1 MISLLLLAASAV
13 VPWLVCSILRGI
25 FGSDESGSIPAR
37 ERALGRY
44 RRATLVSGLLVLPA
58 AAVAGALLVD
68 SSLSTR
74 WPAAGSWFFASLSAT
89 TAWVSLALA
98 RRTREEAAAM
108 SALQT
113 MGRAVQT
120 ASVLILATGLALL
133 AGSAA
138 DLLPSLGPIAAAL
151 TTALLSV
158 GSVLVLSPWLVIML
172 GLWPVLPKR
181 IEAGGRQ
188 WKLAHL
194 PAPTRFLTHTA
205 ALPWL
210 RTVLVSDGLFNGAPE
225 RHWENLV
232 RYEIGGALHARSAR
246 SSRWTV
252 AVVLSLM
259 AFMVAAALSAN
270 DPAMRVAT
278 TALAVLFTSTVAWL
292 ANRQPSSTLQFD
304 SDGPSMQELAQ
315 TLRSL
320 PPRLGQALPRTSCNP
335 LGSALYDRLFAL
347 GHDPGRRPQP

>member
-13 VPWLVCSILRGI
+13 VPLLVCAFLRGI
-25 FGSDESGSIPAR
+25 FALDDRGHLPAR

-44 RRATLVSGLLVLPA
+44 RRATLVSSLIVLPA
-58 AAVAGALLVD
+58 CAVAGALLVD
-68 SSLSTR
+68 PSLSTR
-74 WPAAGSWFFASLSAT
+74 WPAAGSWFFASLNAT

-98 RRTREEAAAM
+98 RRTHEEAAAM

-113 MGRAVQT
+113 TGRAVQT
-120 ASVLILATGLALL
+120 ASVLILGTGLALL
-133 AGSAA
+133 ADSAV
-138 DLLPSLGPIAAAL
+138 DLLLPFGSIANTL

-158 GSVLVLSPWLVIML
+158 ASVLVLSPWLVTTL

-181 IEAGGRQ
+181 IETGGTR

-194 PAPTRFLTHTA
+194 PAPTRFFTHTA

-210 RTVLVSDGLFNGAPE
+210 HTALVSDGLFNGAPE

-232 RYEIGGALHARSAR
+232 RYEIAGAIQARRAR
-246 SSRWTV
+246 LSRSTV
-252 AVVLSLM
+252 AVVLSLI
-259 AFMVAAALSAN
+259 AFMVAAALSAD
-270 DPAMRVAT
+270 DPTMRVAA
-278 TALAVLFTSTVAWL
+278 TALAVLVTSAAAWL

-304 SDGPSMQELAQ
+304 SNGPSMQELAQ

-320 PPRLGQALPRTSCNP
+320 PPRLGQVLPRTSCNP